1 MLLALTFNVSYYIL
15 YIENTIWRDF
25 MNNTFTCTFF
35 GHRDFNWY
43 PDIEQELEVIL
54 ERIIRDNYFVEF
66 LVGRNGEFDS
76 FVSSVIRKLKKKFD
90 SNNIFHILVLPYF
103 SAEYEKNHEYYNSY
117 YDEIEY
123 CEESSMAHFKSA
135 ITIRNKQMI
144 DRSHLVIC
152 YVYKTGGAL
161 SAIKYAKETN
171 KNVINL
177 YHHKITF

>member
-1 MLLALTFNVSYYIL
+1 
-15 YIENTIWRDF
+15 

-43 PDIEQELEVIL
+43 PEIEQELEEIL

-90 SNNIFHILVLPYF
+90 SNNIFHILVLPYP

-123 CEESSMAHFKSA
+123 CEDSSLSHFKSA
-135 ITIRNKQMI
+135 ITIRNKQMT
-144 DRSHLVIC
+144 DRSDLVIC
-152 YVYKTGGAL
+152 YAYRTGGAL
-161 SAIKYAKETN
+161 SAIKYAKKIN
-171 KNVINL
+171 KPIINL
-177 YHHKITF
+177 YHHKNTF

>member
-1 MLLALTFNVSYYIL
+1 
-15 YIENTIWRDF
+15 

-43 PDIEQELEVIL
+43 PEIEQELEEIL
-54 ERIIRDNYFVEF
+54 ERIIRDNCFVEF

-103 SAEYEKNHEYYNSY
+103 SAEYENNCEYYNSY

-123 CEESSMAHFKSA
+123 CEESSLAHFKSA
-135 ITIRNKQMI
+135 IAIRNKQMI

-152 YVYKTGGAL
+152 YVYKPGGAL
-161 SAIKYAKETN
+161 SAMKYAKETN